1 MADIDIEPEEYWY
14 SCSESEREELA
25 KTVVQEGYI
34 SDLLLEMVKK
44 GRTSLFEPKT
54 YTEQEIVRLFNAIWD
69 SKRFVEQKHIDEI
82 FKRLREQRVL

>member
-44 GRTSLFEPKT
+44 GRTSSFEPET